1 MSTITFVL
9 VLMAILFFVGIVG
22 SFLLLLLIGKLTA
35 PKEEGWG
42 EEVGRWGLALPV
54 PVDYGQPPVPPEGP
68 RRDLDTRGGL
78 PAFVLV
84 AVNHSNDPQDRL

>member
-9 VLMAILFFVGIVG
+9 VLMAMLFFVGIVG

-35 PKEEGWG
+35 PKDGDG
-42 EEVGRWGLALPV
+42 EKKKGRWGLALPV
-54 PVDYGQPPVPPEGP
+54 PVDYGQPPVPPEGT

-84 AVNHSNDPQDRL
+84 AVHHRNDPQDRL